1 MSCTVTFHFVTAT
14 DQERHPAVMSMVV
27 ETVGITTQ
35 VVVSEVWS
43 VIVWELKVKCR
54 QNGCVVTTGNVEFRA
69 KNNNCTQAS
78 YN

>member
-1 MSCTVTFHFVTAT
+1 
-14 DQERHPAVMSMVV
+14 MSMVV

-35 VVVSEVWS
+35 VVVS
-43 VIVWELKVKCR
+43 VWELKVKCR